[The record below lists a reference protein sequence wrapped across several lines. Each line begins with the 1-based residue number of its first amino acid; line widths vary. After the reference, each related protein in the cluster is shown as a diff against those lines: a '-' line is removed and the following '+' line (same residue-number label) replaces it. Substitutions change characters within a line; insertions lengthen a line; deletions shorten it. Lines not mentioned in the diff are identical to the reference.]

1 MKIKE
6 FLGDITNDNIK
17 DKINETAGILILL
30 IDLKKFLDN
39 YENESETDSETE
51 SISDIDFIKT
61 DDIELLSDS
70 DDD

>member
-51 SISDIDFIKT
+51 SISDIDSIKT